1 MVCAVIAGDYVGHPI
16 RKGPKGIAIADGFK
30 LIYLTK
36 DNVKS
41 YKIIT
46 EDICK
51 SAASGISRGIVDGAL
66 LGPVGL
72 LEGTLEKNKDVYHMA
87 IQFRDSKRSLLE
99 VDDIIYRQLV
109 KDLS

>member
-1 MVCAVIAGDYVGHPI
+1 MLCSVIAGDYIGHPI
-16 RKGPKGIAIADGFK
+16 RKGPKCIAVGDGFK

-46 EDICK
+46 EDMCK
-51 SAASGISRGIVDGAL
+51 TAASGIAKGIVDGAL
-66 LGPVGL
+66 LAPVGL
-72 LEGTLEKNKDVYHMA
+72 LVGISNKDVYHIA

-99 VDDIIYRQLV
+99 VDDIIYKQIV
-109 KDLS
+109 KDLF

>member
-1 MVCAVIAGDYVGHPI
+1 MLCTIIAGDYKGHQI
-16 RKGPKGIAIADGFK
+16 RKGPKGIAIGDGFK

-46 EDICK
+46 EEICK
-51 SAASGISRGIVDGAL
+51 LAASGIARGIVDGAL

-72 LEGTLEKNKDVYHMA
+72 LEGVSAKNKDVYQMA
-87 IQFRDSKRSLLE
+87 IQFRDNKRSLIE
-99 VDDIIYRQLV
+99 VDDNIYKQLV
-109 KDLS
+109 KDLL